1 MLPLTVVSPREA
13 YLERRVQELEA
24 ENNYLRTRDPLPR
37 YTVLEDPQT
46 IAMSAIKGDRVT
58 LAIAG
63 QAEVLKDHGGVHVLI
78 QDTSRAPDRFA
89 LQYAISWEELKSARD
104 RAGLM
109 QFLNERALRWISD
122 AYFK

>member
-24 ENNYLRTRDPLPR
+24 ENNYLRTREPLNR
-37 YTVLEDPQT
+37 FSVLEEPKT
-46 IAMSAIKGDRVT
+46 IAMAPVKGDTVT

-63 QAEVLKDHGGVHVLI
+63 YAEVLKDHGGVHVLI
-78 QDTSRAPDRFA
+78 QELGREKDRFA
-89 LQYAISWEELKSARD
+89 LQYAISWPEIREARD

-109 QFLNERALRWISD
+109 QYLNERALRWISE